1 MHPPFLEG
9 IILKIGVK
17 MEELKEFTISFSG
30 LKLGKH
36 RFEFKIKK
44 PFFDHFEYED
54 FREADVDVEV
64 ILDKKS
70 TFLEFTLI
78 FEGAVNVACDVT
90 NELYNQPISDTYK
103 FVVKF
108 GDTYNDE
115 DEDILIIPHGS
126 FEVNIQQQVYE
137 SIVLAVPLKRVHPG
151 VADGTLKNEIL
162 EKLEELR
169 PQYSEEEQPGAEEND
184 PRWDELKK
192 LLTDK

>member
-1 MHPPFLEG
+1 ML
-9 IILKIGVK
+9 LKIGVK

-30 LKLGKH
+30 LKLGEH

-44 PFFDHFEYED
+44 PFFDHFEYEE
-54 FREADVDVEV
+54 FHEADVDVDV
-64 ILDKKS
+64 ILEKKS
-70 TFLEFTLI
+70 NFLEFTLK
-78 FEGAVNVACDVT
+78 FEGTVKVACDIT
-90 NELYNQPISDTYK
+90 NELFNQPVSDTYT

-126 FEVNIQQQVYE
+126 YEVTIQQPIYE
-137 SIVLAVPLKRVHPG
+137 SIILAVPLKRVHPG
-151 VADGTLKNEIL
+151 VADGTLKSDIL

-169 PQYSEEEQPGAEEND
+169 PHYSEEEQSEADEID

>member
-1 MHPPFLEG
+1 
-9 IILKIGVK
+9 

-30 LKLGKH
+30 LKIGEH
-36 RFEFKIKK
+36 RFEFEIKK
-44 PFFDHFEYED
+44 PFFDHFGYED
-54 FREADVDVEV
+54 FHEATVDVEV
-64 ILDKKS
+64 ILEKK
-70 TFLEFTLI
+70 TNFLEFTLKI
-78 FEGAVNVACDVT
+78 KGIVLVACDVT
-90 NELYNQPISDTYK
+90 NELFNQPVSDTYK

-126 FEVNIQQQVYE
+126 FEVNIQQPIYE

-151 VADGTLKNEIL
+151 VADGTLKSEIL
-162 EKLEELR
+162 DKLEELR
-169 PQYSEEEQPGAEEND
+169 PQYSEEEQPEADETD